1 MLVATKAVFSD
12 VLSAD
17 DDLLANLGMNSMK
30 DEKSRMLVELFD
42 VEIDDPGGHSGEKI
56 VVCCQICSVATC
68 VVLFV
73 DTVSDTNVTSDT
85 ST

>member
-1 MLVATKAVFSD
+1 
-12 VLSAD
+12 
-17 DDLLANLGMNSMK
+17 
-30 DEKSRMLVELFD
+30 MLVELFD

-56 VVCCQICSVATC
+56 VVCCQIRSVATC